1 MGKKIMVK
9 EILHESTLE
18 EHIKELK
25 NRIIKSIVVLIV
37 FCCISMFYANEV
49 YDFLADPLL
58 KAITQHNN
66 DIQRKLIFTGLTEG
80 FMTYMKLSFF
90 LGIGLSF
97 PYIIF
102 QFYMFLSPGL
112 YSNEKRI
119 ILPFVLSS
127 VFLFFS
133 GICMAYFFVAPVA
146 CKFFISF
153 EGLINYHNKEIPV
166 VLEARIS
173 EYLSTMIQL
182 LLSFGVVF
190 QLPIVILMLSKLGI
204 LSVKILKRYRRHA
217 IVLNFILAAII
228 TPPDVISQ
236 IFLAIPMVLLYELS
250 ILLARKF

>member
-1 MGKKIMVK
+1 MIEETLKK
-9 EILHESTLE
+9 STLD
-18 EHIKELK
+18 EHINELK
-25 NRIIKSIVVLIV
+25 SRVIKCVIV
-37 FCCISMFYANEV
+37 FIILCCVSMFYANNV

-58 KAITQHNN
+58 KAITQHNS

-80 FMTYMKLSFF
+80 FMTHMKLSFF

-119 ILPFVLSS
+119 ILPFILSAI
-127 VFLFFS
+127 FLFFL

-146 CKFFISF
+146 CNFFISF
-153 EGLINYHNKEIPV
+153 EGLINYHNKEVPV

-182 LLSFGVVF
+182 LLSFGIVF

-204 LSVKILKRYRRHA
+204 LSVRTLTQYRRHA
-217 IVLNFILAAII
+217 IILNFILAAII

-236 IFLAIPMVLLYELS
+236 ISLAIPMVLLYEIS
-250 ILLARKF
+250 IILVKKM